1 MARRHH
7 PLTRKFL
14 LSGLLCALLGGC
26 TSGAVSRT
34 GTYPAEPSARPDR
47 SGEPATRAPSI
58 TDGLSPAG
66 RSLVLQGRDQRAA
79 GQYGQAAASLERAI
93 RIEPAQPAPWLE
105 LGQIRLL
112 EGDFGQAEQLG
123 RKARSLAGRDTWIES
138 RSLRLIADALRGMGR
153 HDEARQL
160 DSRPY

>member
-7 PLTRKFL
+7 PLTHNFL
-14 LSGLLCALLGGC
+14 LPVVLCAFLGGC
-26 TSGAVSRT
+26 TSGAVTRT
-34 GTYPAEPSARPDR
+34 GTYPAEPDARPGR
-47 SGEPATRAPSI
+47 SGEPAARTPSI

-79 GQYGQAAASLERAI
+79 GQYERAAALLERAI

-112 EGDFGQAEQLG
+112 EGDFAQAEQLG
-123 RKARSLAGRDTWIES
+123 RKARSLADRDTWIES
-138 RSLRLIADALRGMGR
+138 RSLQLIADALRGMGR
-153 HDEARQL
+153 HDQARQF
-160 DSRPY
+160 DSRSY